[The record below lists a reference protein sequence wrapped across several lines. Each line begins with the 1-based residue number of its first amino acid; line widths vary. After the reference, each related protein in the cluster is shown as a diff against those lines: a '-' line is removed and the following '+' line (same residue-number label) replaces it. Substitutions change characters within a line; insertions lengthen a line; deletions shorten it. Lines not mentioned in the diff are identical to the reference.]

1 MCIADMHSIN
11 DYRFTKLQKF
21 VRLHAD
27 DYDSRNS
34 SEHKTVQQQQVKKKT
49 VVIIVS
55 KQFEVISKQI
65 LFTDS

>member
-34 SEHKTVQQQQVKKKT
+34 SEHKTVQQQQVMKKT